1 MPPRVYYRLLFRD
14 DVTGLHI
21 RRMASGRTVQE
32 AQRTAESSPALRGK
46 WLKLVAARLA
56 TTQEI
61 RKHKR
66 ML

>member
-1 MPPRVYYRLLFRD
+1 MPPRVYYRLTFRD
-14 DVTGLHI
+14 EVTGVHVL
-21 RRMASGRTVQE
+21 RMASGRTVKE
-32 AQRTAESSPALRGK
+32 AQQAVESSPALRRK